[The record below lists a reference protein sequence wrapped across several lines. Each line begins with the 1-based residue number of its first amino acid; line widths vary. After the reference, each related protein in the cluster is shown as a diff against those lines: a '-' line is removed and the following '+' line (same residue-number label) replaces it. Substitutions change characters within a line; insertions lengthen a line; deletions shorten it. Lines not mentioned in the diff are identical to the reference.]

1 MYSMDCAWAL
11 PTGHGRPSQRS
22 NLCEVLDWT
31 GNWGDRCLF
40 LWRVATTQ
48 RQPGI
53 TSVALSF
60 RRGTLPTLFITTY
73 MYSIVPCSQLLAML
87 GWGHFLSNSC
97 MYLGRQAGRQAGKH
111 TMLQVCENC
120 HSQECCFFRIVF
132 TAFEHPALPR
142 LVELRRCNMP
152 RITMCCSVSA
162 YQHGSCTPRPL
173 TFGSLAGWSPR
184 AGGAN
189 ASPGQPDKKSLFI
202 SIIMGE
208 QHTNSLVSRIHVQTL
223 KVHC

>member
-1 MYSMDCAWAL
+1 MFVSLASGDDSKTTWNNIRGAQL
-11 PTGHGRPSQRS
+11 PTRNAAHP
-22 NLCEVLDWT
+22 LYYYLHVFHCT
-31 GNWGDRCLF
+31 
-40 LWRVATTQ
+40 
-48 RQPGI
+48 
-53 TSVALSF
+53 
-60 RRGTLPTLFITTY
+60 
-73 MYSIVPCSQLLAML
+73 LLAAPSNARL
-87 GWGHFLSNSC
+87 GPFFEQFL
-97 MYLGRQAGRQAGKH
+97 YVLRQAGRQAGKH